1 LWPNLLAFLSYFAAA
16 FRAWP
21 MQNQTFLMLMSEMI
35 CRALDNRRMGMFG
48 IFVKK
53 YMLQIH
59 QMKMIAQT
67 TTMMPTPPSLQ
78 GRMTRTW

>member
-1 LWPNLLAFLSYFAAA
+1 
-16 FRAWP
+16 
-21 MQNQTFLMLMSEMI
+21 MQNQTFLMLMPEMI

-53 YMLQIH
+53 YMLQSY

-67 TTMMPTPPSLQ
+67 MMTTPPSLQ
-78 GRMTRTW
+78 GRMTRT